1 MVNIFDKV
9 KKILI
14 DCGVSESFVK
24 PDANIY
30 CDLVLDSLAIAAEL
44 MPRLEEEFE
53 IELDYEF
60 FDQVT
65 VQGIVDKIGGLIAEK
80 TSV

>member
-1 MVNIFDKV
+1 
-9 KKILI
+9 
-14 DCGVSESFVK
+14 
-24 PDANIY
+24 
-30 CDLVLDSLAIAAEL
+30 
-44 MPRLEEEFE
+44 LEEEFE